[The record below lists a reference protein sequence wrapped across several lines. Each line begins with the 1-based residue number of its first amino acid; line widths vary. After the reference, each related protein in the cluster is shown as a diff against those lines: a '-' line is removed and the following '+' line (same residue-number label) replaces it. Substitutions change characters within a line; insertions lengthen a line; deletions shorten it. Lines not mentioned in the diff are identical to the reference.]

1 MSRWKEFM
9 RGTAAVLAAVVL
21 AGSGIGMPVR
31 AAEPPKDEAGNDKD
45 QNKEPGI
52 VPQNNSNIEWKA
64 ANNKV
69 PVFEYNKKNSLEIFI
84 INRENVEIK
93 NIKVDPCIDEEDISK
108 WPFQKDNQDDA
119 KKIDKLA
126 AGATSQ
132 ALKYTFKERDDI
144 GTGNHKIY
152 FECTYELADGTT
164 LAEGDDG
171 KRSSKK
177 AFWVKT
183 IAKPEEDK
191 PLEVNITDKTPK
203 DGEGTNEEIP
213 TDDGGGID
221 NGDASYSGGGGGGDD
236 GGGDGSVPRVIVTGF
251 DTKPKEVKAGTDFS
265 LTVHLKNTSKKTKVK
280 NMLFDLNAPEEGSDE
295 QTTAP
300 AFLPSSGSST
310 VYLDGISANGTAD
323 ITMKLNAK
331 SDLLQKPYSVELSM
345 KYEDSSGSAVE
356 AASSLS
362 VPVKQDARFEFSDFE
377 INPESV
383 AVGDEA
389 NVMCSLYNLGR
400 TKLYNVK
407 AIFEG
412 NSIEREE
419 IFVGNVES
427 GATAS
432 IDAMLKGAQATA
444 GPEPITM
451 TMSYEDEEGEE
462 TSEKKELML
471 EVTESVDEGMETES
485 PMEEES
491 SGGFPIIPV
500 VIVIGV
506 IGMASAAIILIKE
519 RKKRMRKSEEEDF
532 LYELDGSSE
541 DEQ

>member
-1 MSRWKEFM
+1 MLE
-9 RGTAAVLAAVVL
+9 AVAVGV
-21 AGSGIGMPVR
+21 
-31 AAEPPKDEAGNDKD
+31 
-45 QNKEPGI
+45 
-52 VPQNNSNIEWKA
+52 
-64 ANNKV
+64 
-69 PVFEYNKKNSLEIFI
+69 
-84 INRENVEIK
+84 
-93 NIKVDPCIDEEDISK
+93 
-108 WPFQKDNQDDA
+108 
-119 KKIDKLA
+119 
-126 AGATSQ
+126 ATS
-132 ALKYTFKERDDI
+132 
-144 GTGNHKIY
+144 
-152 FECTYELADGTT
+152 
-164 LAEGDDG
+164 
-171 KRSSKK
+171 SST
-177 AFWVKT
+177 A
-183 IAKPEEDK
+183 
-191 PLEVNITDKTPK
+191 
-203 DGEGTNEEIP
+203 
-213 TDDGGGID
+213 
-221 NGDASYSGGGGGGDD
+221 GGGGGGDD

-471 EVTESVDEGMETES
+471 EVAESVDEGMETES

-519 RKKRMRKSEEEDF
+519 REKRMRKSEEEDF

>member
-21 AGSGIGMPVR
+21 AGSGIGMPVK
-31 AAEPPKDEAGNDKD
+31 ATGVTSD
-45 QNKEPGI
+45 
-52 VPQNNSNIEWKA
+52 IEWKIV
-64 ANNKV
+64 NNEV
-69 PVFEYNKKNSLEIFI
+69 PEFTYQKSQDIKMF
-84 INRENVEIK
+84 IK
-93 NIKVDPCIDEEDISK
+93 NNGDEISNVKIEPEIDDEDISK
-108 WPFQKDNQDDA
+108 WPFKKDNQDDVYEIESIA
-119 KKIDKLA
+119 KNDKNESIKFSF
-126 AGATSQ
+126 T
-132 ALKYTFKERDDI
+132 ERDNI
-144 GTGNHKIY
+144 GTDNQKIY
-152 FECTYELADGTT
+152 FKCSYTINGAKESIVKG
-164 LAEGDDG
+164 
-171 KRSSKK
+171 
-177 AFWVKT
+177 FWVKT
-183 IAKPEEDK
+183 TAKPDEKKEDK
-191 PLEVNITDKTPK
+191 PLEVHITDKTPK
-203 DGEGTNEEIP
+203 DKDDANKEDDKKEEEKKEDEEIP

-471 EVTESVDEGMETES
+471 EVAESVDEGMETES

>member
-1 MSRWKEFM
+1 MSRWKNLI
-9 RGTAAVLAAVVL
+9 RGTVALLSAVVI
-21 AGSGIGMPVR
+21 AGTGTGLPVR
-31 AAEPPKDEAGNDKD
+31 AQDPVEAK
-45 QNKEPGI
+45 
-52 VPQNNSNIEWKA
+52 IEWKA
-64 ANNKV
+64 VDNKV
-69 PVFEYNKKNSLEIFI
+69 PVFEYQKEKSFELTITNNEGKEITD
-84 INRENVEIK
+84 IK
-93 NIKVDPCIDEEDISK
+93 IEPYIDEEDISK
-108 WPFQKDNQDDA
+108 WPFQKDYQDDA
-119 KKIDKLA
+119 VKIDKLA
-126 AGATSQ
+126 SGAHTQ
-132 ALKYTFKERDDI
+132 KGEVTFTFKERDDI
-144 GTGNHKIY
+144 ATGNQKIW
-152 FECTYELADGTT
+152 FECTYKMADDNN
-164 LAEGDDG
+164 ENIDM
-171 KRSSKK
+171 SSKK

-183 IAKPEEDK
+183 TAKPEEKKEDK
-191 PLEVNITDKTPK
+191 PLEIHITDKTPK
-203 DGEGTNEEIP
+203 EEDTKKEDEKKEDEKKEDEKSEDEIIP
-213 TDDGGGID
+213 AGDDGGFS
-221 NGDASYSGGGGGGDD
+221 NGDASYSDGGGGDE
-236 GGGDGSVPRVIVTGF
+236 GEGDGSVPRVIVTGF
-251 DTKPKEVKAGTDFS
+251 DTKPKEVKAGTDFT

-310 VYLDGISANGTAD
+310 VYLDGIKSNGTAD
-323 ITMKLNAK
+323 ISMKLNAK

-356 AASSLS
+356 ASSSLS
-362 VPVKQDARFEFSDFE
+362 IPVKQDARYEFSDFE

-412 NSIEREE
+412 DSIEREE

-462 TSEKKELML
+462 TKEEKELTL
-471 EVTESVDEGMETES
+471 EVTEAADESMEMEM
-485 PMEEES
+485 PVEEES
-491 SGGFPIIPV
+491 SGGLPIVPIV
-500 VIVIGV
+500 VGVGIIAMALAAVI
-506 IGMASAAIILIKE
+506 IIRE

>member
-21 AGSGIGMPVR
+21 AGSGIGMPVK
-31 AAEPPKDEAGNDKD
+31 ATEVTSD
-45 QNKEPGI
+45 
-52 VPQNNSNIEWKA
+52 IEWKIVD
-64 ANNKV
+64 NEV
-69 PVFEYNKKNSLEIFI
+69 PEFTYQKSQDIKMF
-84 INRENVEIK
+84 IK
-93 NIKVDPCIDEEDISK
+93 NNGDEISNVKIEPEIDDENISK
-108 WPFQKDNQDDA
+108 WPFKKDNQDDVYEIERIA
-119 KKIDKLA
+119 KDDKNESIKFSF
-126 AGATSQ
+126 T
-132 ALKYTFKERDDI
+132 ERDNI
-144 GTGNHKIY
+144 GTDNQKIY
-152 FECTYELADGTT
+152 FKCSYTINGAKESIVKG
-164 LAEGDDG
+164 
-171 KRSSKK
+171 
-177 AFWVKT
+177 FWVKT
-183 IAKPEEDK
+183 TAKPDEKKEDK
-191 PLEVNITDKTPK
+191 PLEVHITDKTPK
-203 DGEGTNEEIP
+203 DKDDANKEDDKKEEEKKEDEEIP

-471 EVTESVDEGMETES
+471 EVAESVDEGMETES